1 MSRMRTEF
9 PTTEGILL
17 IRQDGRTMA
26 VHLTAV
32 TAILEAIIV
41 EHPNLELPYATF
53 YGPSTFDHYAVEAT
67 GRADRIFLWEGRDP
81 FARPEIEATRAEV
94 EA

>member
-1 MSRMRTEF
+1 MSATRSEF
-9 PTTEGILL
+9 PTTEGVLL
-17 IRQDGRTMA
+17 LRQDGRTMA

-32 TAILEAIIV
+32 TAILEAIAFEPDI
-41 EHPNLELPYATF
+41 PNGNVWFSSPPTL
-53 YGPSTFDHYAVEAT
+53 DHYEVEAT

-81 FARPEIEATRAEV
+81 FAKPEVEASRAEV